1 MDQYKMMTFAIGFMV
16 SEEEV
21 KYAGAAFT
29 RCTDSESKYGIS
41 AKPPPDNAPVQRAS
55 TGSTS
60 SIGAT
65 SIPTSNLTLTK
76 IPGV

>member
-1 MDQYKMMTFAIGFMV
+1 MMTFAIGFMV

-29 RCTDSESKYGIS
+29 RRTDSEIEYGIS
-41 AKPPPDNAPVQRAS
+41 TKPPPDNTPVQRAP
-55 TGSTS
+55 TRSTS

-65 SIPTSNLTLTK
+65 SIPTLNLTLTK
-76 IPGV
+76 RPGV